1 MRKHLYI
8 VRKEYDGFGG
18 AENVAKRF
26 KETFS
31 EYFEV
36 SLIYAGC
43 SIEGC
48 EIGGKNGPGWLKA
61 IHFANSVNEFLA
73 SKEDHI
79 VFSMS
84 RGVPG
89 TIFRVGDGIH
99 KLWLRRRN
107 VGFFK
112 KFVNPTHWIY
122 PKLERKS
129 VTVSD
134 FVVPNSRMVAKEVL
148 ETYDLEENRV
158 RVISNG
164 YDPQLF
170 HYAND
175 RERHL
180 LRETRGASSNSL
192 NLLFCANGWER
203 KGLSWCIKLLGQVL
217 RIQID
222 AHLWIIGRG
231 EPQNYQNLV
240 RELGVRNQL
249 TFVGSIQDTSSWY
262 QMADLKVL
270 PTLYDPFSN
279 SCLEALA
286 CGCPV
291 LTTKSNGASECITPE
306 NGFILNNPEDI
317 EHQEAIDWVAKFK
330 SLDRQNISKSV
341 VERTTGKEMSQY
353 FKLLHVVKAL
363 RDG

>member
-8 VRKEYDGFGG
+8 VRKENDGFGG

-36 SLIYAGC
+36 SHIYAGC

-48 EIGGKNGPGWLKA
+48 EIGGQTGPGWLKA
-61 IHFANSVNEFLA
+61 INFANSVNEFLA
-73 SKEDHI
+73 TKKDHI

-99 KLWLRRRN
+99 KLWLKRRN
-107 VGFFK
+107 AGFFK

-122 PKLERKS
+122 PRLESKS
-129 VTVSD
+129 VLGSD
-134 FVVPNSRMVAKEVL
+134 FIVPNSRMVAKEVL
-148 ETYDLEENRV
+148 QAYDLEQNRV

-164 YDPQLF
+164 FDPRIF

-175 RERHL
+175 REQQSLKEKH
-180 LRETRGASSNSL
+180 GACANSL
-192 NLLFCANGWER
+192 HLLFCANGWER
-203 KGLSWCIKLLGQVL
+203 KGLSECIKLLGEMIRSQM
-217 RIQID
+217 D
-222 AHLWIIGRG
+222 AHLWVVGKG
-231 EPQNYQNLV
+231 EPKNYQNII
-240 RELGVRNQL
+240 EDLGVQKKISFL
-249 TFVGSIQDTSSWY
+249 GSIKDTSSWY
-262 QMADLKVL
+262 KMADLKVL
-270 PTLYDPFSN
+270 PTIYDPFSN

-291 LTTKSNGASECITPE
+291 VTTKSNGASECITPE
-306 NGFILNNPEDI
+306 TGFILNNPEEI
-317 EHQEAIDWVAKFK
+317 ENQDTIDWVAKLK
-330 SLDRQNISKSV
+330 SLDRHNISQSV
-341 VERTTGKEMSQY
+341 EERTTEKEMSEYLQ
-353 FKLLHVVKAL
+353 LLHGEKAL
-363 RDG
+363 RDE